1 MGKII
6 ALLVFVALGYGGYV
20 LITSATKEAP
30 KAGMDGYAGQ
40 LKRGEERAQAVMRES
55 NVVLARGAVERYRG
69 EKGALPS
76 SLQDCVTQGISSGCR
91 KGWLT
96 ASTGAVSVQPR
107 MDEAKAFAY
116 ALSFSPSGPI

>member
-40 LKRGEERAQAVMRES
+40 LKRGEERAQSVMRES

-76 SLQDCVTQGISSGCR
+76 SLQDCVNAGYLERVPQGVAYD
-91 KGWLT
+91 
-96 ASTGAVSVQPR
+96 ASTGAVSVAP
-107 MDEAKAFAY
+107 
-116 ALSFSPSGPI
+116 